1 MMNARLNYAEI
12 ANNALKAMV
21 ELEKYVFSSG
31 LNVSFTSCLK
41 PGHPNK
47 RMRLSQ
53 RIYSLITIEIFTFE
67 GYEVKFTSTI
77 FFDYNYNL

>member
-1 MMNARLNYAEI
+1 MNARLNYAEI

-41 PGHPNK
+41 PGHHK
-47 RMRLSQ
+47 
-53 RIYSLITIEIFTFE
+53 
-67 GYEVKFTSTI
+67 
-77 FFDYNYNL
+77 